1 MNKQQNLIIVLVMV
15 ILLMGFVYIAYLIDS
30 NRITTFADEDSNV
43 SAEELQRLPSPDESI
58 ISKIYT
64 AIISPFSKK

>member
-1 MNKQQNLIIVLVMV
+1 MGLVYV
-15 ILLMGFVYIAYLIDS
+15 AYLIDS
-30 NRITTFADEDSNV
+30 NQIATFADEESNV
-43 SAEELQRLPSPDESI
+43 SAQDLTELPSPDQSI